1 MGNILRS
8 SGRIKEDTE
17 FPFTTIQKLGTFPLQ
32 LDSLGNRQEESLY
45 EFVTYTRQ
53 RKQLNQIQEKIRA
66 KFDYITLRV
75 RNRNVI
81 STLWNGGSI
90 SELETGLYCGKA
102 RYQILAEKLLRSSSN
117 LDSVSGDNFLECLY
131 NRYLTSNELQM
142 ELNGFYTSKFA
153 PEKARYPFVT
163 CSDFILNEES
173 RHTCGQTEEIFFSF
187 QIWGLQAQKVEEIK
201 EIMLDE
207 YDYIQMSIDQRQ
219 FYSMQYQG
227 DGLVETEAGIWLG
240 TINYQILQ
248 DKAI

>member
-75 RNRNVI
+75 RNRRVL
-81 STLWNGGSI
+81 STLWNSGLV
-90 SELETGLYCGKA
+90 SEPEPGLFKGA
-102 RYQILAEKLLRSSSN
+102 VRYQIIAEKELRNTSN
-117 LDSVSGDNFLECLY
+117 LDLVTGNNYHQALY
-131 NRYLTSNELQM
+131 NRYLNSTRLKSY
-142 ELNGFYTSKFA
+142 LNGFFTSNFA
-153 PEKARYPFVT
+153 KEKARYPFVT